1 MVYARKSGVRGD
13 ARYVASGGMTSL
25 QDIDESALWDRMR
38 RESSAPAMGH
48 DDDDEPAD
56 ACPDS
61 WPMPGI
67 LGSTG
72 IETSFGRVPAHLLR
86 AGDMV
91 RTRDGGFVRAVR
103 VTDIKLD
110 EGFLASRP
118 QAAPVIIPRDAFGA
132 NQPVRDVE
140 LSPAH
145 PVFSGSGGA
154 RGAGVPA
161 LQLSTRRGTID
172 ADLGVLIYV
181 QVHLSQPAQIN
192 CDGIWVGAAT
202 L

>member
-25 QDIDESALWDRMR
+25 QDIDETALWDRMR
-38 RESSAPAMGH
+38 RESSAPALGH
-48 DDDDEPAD
+48 DDDDEPAED
-56 ACPDS
+56 CRES

-72 IETSFGRVPAHLLR
+72 VETSFGRVPAQLLR
-86 AGDMV
+86 VGDMV
-91 RTRDGGFVRAVR
+91 RTRDGGFARTVR

-110 EGFLASRP
+110 EGFLATRP
-118 QAAPVIIPRDAFGA
+118 EAAPVIIPRDAFGA
-132 NQPVRDVE
+132 NQPMRDVE

-154 RGAGVPA
+154 GCAGVPA
-161 LQLSTRRGTID
+161 LQLSSRRGVID

-181 QVHLSQPAQIN
+181 QVHLSEPAQIN